1 MGLGMGLGTAMEVGA
16 TIRLMGDSASREI
29 VRSCALRAEQAGL
42 DALWLPD
49 HIAIPPDDAEGSNG
63 RYLDI
68 LASLAWLAGITER
81 IALGAGVLVLP
92 YRRPLPTAKWLA
104 TIQELSGGR
113 LRLGAGIGWME
124 AEFRAL
130 GIDRRDRA
138 RDSDAVLELLRACF
152 DAGDDDVVSAPGQPF
167 LFRPRPPRPPIL
179 IGGAGPHAL
188 ARATRYGDGWMPMLS
203 APGQLAAPIAELRE
217 RFEAAGKGQ
226 PEVVTFG
233 HLPPGDLAA
242 GLGLLEGL
250 AEVGVTGFVQGL
262 RYATA
267 DEFAAG
273 IEPAAQVRA
282 AL

>member
-1 MGLGMGLGTAMEVGA
+1 M
-16 TIRLMGDSASREI
+16 
-29 VRSCALRAEQAGL
+29 RAEQAGL
-42 DALWLPD
+42 DALWVPD

-63 RYLDI
+63 RYLDA

-113 LRLGAGIGWME
+113 LRLGAGVGWME

-130 GIDRRDRA
+130 GIDRGQRGRDC
-138 RDSDAVLELLRACF
+138 DAVLELVRACF
-152 DAGDDDVVSAPGQPF
+152 DADDDVVTAHGQPF
-167 LFRPRPPRPPIL
+167 LFRPRPARPPIL
-179 IGGAGPHAL
+179 IGGSGSHSI
-188 ARATRYGDGWMPMLS
+188 ARAVRFGDGWMPMLS
-203 APGQLAAPIAELRE
+203 DPSQLANPIAELRE
-217 RFEAAGKGQ
+217 RFAAAGKGEPQ
-226 PEVVTFG
+226 VVTFG
-233 HLPPGDLAA
+233 TIPHEDVQE
-242 GLGLLEGL
+242 GLELLEGL
-250 AEVGVTGFVQGL
+250 AEVGVTGFIQGL

-267 DEFAAG
+267 DEFATG